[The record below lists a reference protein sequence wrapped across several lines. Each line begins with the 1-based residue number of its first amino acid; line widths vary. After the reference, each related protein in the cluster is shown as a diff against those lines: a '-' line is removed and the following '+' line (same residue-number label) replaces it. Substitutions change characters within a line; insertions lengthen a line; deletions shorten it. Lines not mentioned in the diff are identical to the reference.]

1 MKFIALSAIILVV
14 YCCYSVLSVK
24 LSYHSPQ
31 QFADRD
37 SKFIDVLGIRIHY
50 KDFGKGENTFLLIHG
65 FGAGTFT
72 FGNVIRE
79 FTKFG
84 RVVVLDLPGFG
95 LSERPSNSENN
106 LFDPYSRV
114 GQVEIVR
121 AFVAKLSL
129 HDIILVGHS
138 MGGGISALLA
148 ERYPELVKALVLV
161 DPAIDS
167 YSAPK
172 IISNIMKSHVGKIIF
187 LLIIKPITLSLE
199 SAISKAYF
207 DKSKITRK
215 LRKSYLQAL
224 TVTDWDKGLYYLL
237 IADNSVDIK
246 SGLSNISIPTLVIAG
261 ANDKIVDPASI
272 RKVAVKIPSSQY
284 VEIEECGHLPHE
296 EKPGEFLQSVLNF
309 LRSANIGIV

>member
-1 MKFIALSAIILVV
+1 M
-14 YCCYSVLSVK
+14 
-24 LSYHSPQ
+24 
-31 QFADRD
+31 
-37 SKFIDVLGIRIHY
+37 
-50 KDFGKGENTFLLIHG
+50 GKGENTFLLIHG

-187 LLIIKPITLSLE
+187 LLIIKPITLSFK

-215 LRKSYLQAL
+215 MRKSYLQTL
-224 TVTDWDKGLYYLL
+224 TVTDWDKGLYYLF

-261 ANDKIVDPASI
+261 ANDEIVDPASI
-272 RKVAVKIPSSQY
+272 REVAVKIPSSQY

-296 EKPGEFLQSVLNF
+296 EKPGEFLQSVLNY